1 MIRPDYFRVA
11 TRRCVLFAFV
21 MLAGCATAH
30 TRVDATHDPAA
41 DFSEFRTFGF
51 AQPLGT
57 DRRGRLSSLSAEL
70 TASTMRELLARGM
83 QPVSSSPDLRIN
95 FFLAEQTGPQSR
107 GSFAHSHS
115 ASTTWSGYGLGTSAA
130 HQIVEGTL
138 VIDIIDARR
147 GALVFEGMADGRITE
162 SMRDNLRETVGEV
175 VAEMLAKMP

>member
-1 MIRPDYFRVA
+1 MIRPDYFRV
-11 TRRCVLFAFV
+11 TSRCCVLFSLV
-21 MLAGCATAH
+21 ILAGCAGAQTH
-30 TRVDATHDPAA
+30 VEATYNPAA
-41 DFSEFRTFGF
+41 DFSKFHTFGF

-57 DRRGRLSSLSAEL
+57 DRRGRQSALSAEL
-70 TASTMRELLARGM
+70 TAATLRELLARGM

-95 FFLAEQTGPQSR
+95 FFIVEQTGPQSS
-107 GSFAHSHS
+107 GSLAHTHS
-115 ASTTWSGYGLGTSAA
+115 GLTTWSGYGLRNSAV

-147 GALVFEGMADGRITE
+147 GTLVFEGLADGRITE